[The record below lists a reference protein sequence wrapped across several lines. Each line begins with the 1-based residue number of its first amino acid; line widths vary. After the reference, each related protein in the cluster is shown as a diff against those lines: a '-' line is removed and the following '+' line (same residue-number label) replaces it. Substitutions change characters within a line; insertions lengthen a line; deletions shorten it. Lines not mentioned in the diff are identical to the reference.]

1 MRWWSTRRNCTEK
14 KKEEKKR
21 RKRKGDR
28 KRDRKKGARTRPT
41 SCLDTSLWLLVF
53 MVTLVARC
61 SPGIFPRDKRDYC
74 LPLFADR
81 SGVTCASTCT
91 LFFIDRPH
99 QRATAGEEGR
109 DGWLKLRVYAFLGN
123 ALPIAWTE
131 LFVVSVCGCLVTQ
144 AASPC
149 ANPWQLLHFVSRT
162 FIFALRERRCL
173 VEHVT
178 SLLCICIHV
187 VRY

>member
-14 KKEEKKR
+14 EKKRKEEKTEKER
-21 RKRKGDR
+21 EREREEKKDTRR
-28 KRDRKKGARTRPT
+28 KRDRRKGARTRPT

-99 QRATAGEEGR
+99 QRATVGVEGR

-123 ALPIAWTE
+123 ALPVA
-131 LFVVSVCGCLVTQ
+131 
-144 AASPC
+144 
-149 ANPWQLLHFVSRT
+149 
-162 FIFALRERRCL
+162 
-173 VEHVT
+173 
-178 SLLCICIHV
+178 
-187 VRY
+187 